1 MFPAQL
7 SQIHLSLSQLTCSK
21 LSVAPS
27 LSWLTYSSSLTRK
40 QIPSCWRRD
49 VCTSVYHF
57 IYLFIYLLLFIHLSF
72 AAHIELC
79 HTHDSQNKLRKIDE
93 VSSSKSSW
101 CMTSHNGACLEDG
114 FSKLMFF
121 FFMVAFIFHFAASKP
136 WLNDRFQPWAT
147 DDLLLNM
154 PKWRRPWVVT
164 CDTRYNFMMVIR
176 GVRAA
181 SSTSFPPPQCFSSQL
196 AFRAGSTTGIFL
208 CYPDCFP
215 FENYP

>member
-1 MFPAQL
+1 
-7 SQIHLSLSQLTCSK
+7 
-21 LSVAPS
+21 
-27 LSWLTYSSSLTRK
+27 
-40 QIPSCWRRD
+40 
-49 VCTSVYHF
+49 
-57 IYLFIYLLLFIHLSF
+57 
-72 AAHIELC
+72 
-79 HTHDSQNKLRKIDE
+79 
-93 VSSSKSSW
+93 
-101 CMTSHNGACLEDG
+101 MTSHNGACLEDG

-181 SSTSFPPPQCFSSQL
+181 SSTSFPPPPNVFVPNSPLELHPQPVYFFAILIVSPLKIILESVTQLNGKIKFSQIL
-196 AFRAGSTTGIFL
+196 
-208 CYPDCFP
+208 
-215 FENYP
+215 ENPNNV